1 MCTRTGFFR
10 GKKPLKRTGTNHL
23 KAAYYNRSSRH
34 WAVCVFCTYQ
44 SGPTLAFLRL
54 YRKGRNMN
62 LYQNKWKEMLLL
74 SIGKKNKNKN
84 KNKNHT
90 LELLGA
96 KKSSSAA
103 ARFNILR
110 SHRLPQGMSNYTRK
124 QKACVYIFI
133 YKMWKKKGI
142 RIRLA

>member
-1 MCTRTGFFR
+1 
-10 GKKPLKRTGTNHL
+10 
-23 KAAYYNRSSRH
+23 
-34 WAVCVFCTYQ
+34 
-44 SGPTLAFLRL
+44 
-54 YRKGRNMN
+54 
-62 LYQNKWKEMLLL
+62 MLLL
-74 SIGKKNKNKN
+74 SIGKKNKN

-124 QKACVYIFI
+124 QKVCVYIFI